1 MPLNTLIT
9 TFFAIWFG
17 LGVGL
22 GPRFLCICSDGT
34 TTTQFGQQFCCDGP
48 GEAPCPTSQ
57 ERSDDLNFCVGSVD
71 GGCQSTLVES
81 ESIVAV
87 DRHEKDTE
95 EDWSLDG
102 PGDLLLLQMDTL
114 ATLSRGATPT
124 PRPSVVSDVKSPA
137 SHLRTVILLV

>member
-34 TTTQFGQQFCCDGP
+34 TTTQFGEQFCCDGP
-48 GEAPCPTSQ
+48 GEAPCPTSP
-57 ERSDDLNFCVGSVD
+57 ERSDDLNYCVGSVD
-71 GGCQSTLVES
+71 GGCQSTTVES

-87 DRHEKDTE
+87 DRHEKNTD
-95 EDWSLDG
+95 EDRSLDG
-102 PGDLLLLQMDTL
+102 PDELLLPWMDTL
-114 ATLSRGATPT
+114 VTLSRGATST
-124 PRPSVVSDVKSPA
+124 HRALVVLDVGTSA